1 MERRAQEVYL
11 DILVSEE
18 TLENAEKLVQLVQM
32 DQRESQDRWD

>member
-1 MERRAQEVYL
+1 MERRAQEVYR